1 MFNNNKKYTISRVFF
16 VPTLSKWDVSFTLG
30 QVSRLR
36 YLVVLAEVVRFEL
49 TVPFDTPVFKTGA
62 LNHYATPPYLFNFW
76 ALNYITLF
84 LNIFQLLGFL

>member
-36 YLVVLAEVVRFEL
+36 YLVVLAEAVRFEL
-49 TVPFDTPVFKTGA
+49 TVPFRIRQFSR
-62 LNHYATPPYLFNFW
+62 
-76 ALNYITLF
+76 LF
-84 LNIFQLLGFL
+84 L